1 LGLVIKH
8 GDIEV
13 RFPAHEQGVE
23 QDEEWCELGHNG
35 YARRIRFHDY
45 AEIYAVPGLYERIF
59 YEALKCCS
67 PEEVVGVLAEQ
78 LDGGGGQLRVLD
90 VGAGNGMVGEEL
102 AKLGAD
108 PIVGVDI
115 IEAAAEA
122 AARDRPGLYADY
134 HVADL
139 TQLPPPV
146 REKLESCRF
155 NCLVTVAA
163 LGFGDIPPEA
173 FAEAYNL
180 IEDGGWLA
188 LNIKEDFLEHP
199 EDIGFAGLIRRMVGD
214 GTLELSARRRY
225 IHRLSVAGEPI
236 YYVALVARKRA
247 DLTV

>member
-1 LGLVIKH
+1 
-8 GDIEV
+8 
-13 RFPAHEQGVE
+13 
-23 QDEEWCELGHNG
+23 
-35 YARRIRFHDY
+35 
-45 AEIYAVPGLYERIF
+45 
-59 YEALKCCS
+59 
-67 PEEVVGVLAEQ
+67 
-78 LDGGGGQLRVLD
+78 
-90 VGAGNGMVGEEL
+90 
-102 AKLGAD
+102 
-108 PIVGVDI
+108 
-115 IEAAAEA
+115 
-122 AARDRPGLYADY
+122 
-134 HVADL
+134 
-139 TQLPPPV
+139 V

-155 NCLVTVAA
+155 NCLVTVDA